1 MISISQGTVA
11 PLGGVMET
19 LCSRDPSLADRVGAA
34 REGDLLCIQD
44 IWGRTRT
51 FRASLSPLPGS
62 EGELAVLLDVSD
74 QAEAEQENLRLRRC
88 LQRGAFRPSFEE
100 TPSVS
105 EPLRGTEEAPA
116 ETMPAVESVQA
127 ELRVVSVVFQG
138 LALLSAVLIPSN
150 ADDWSAEGV
159 VVWLMAAFMS
169 IMIGPLLILLTWA
182 TSFGLSLAACVRAN
196 GGGATQQPA
205 HWANAG
211 GIMGGIMAASVLQGA
226 PAVMLLFALGLYDS
240 DTFSGN
246 TMLVAS
252 AVVDLALLFGHI
264 ALIVKVRTLG
274 VQVEKQ
280 VPYA

>member
-1 MISISQGTVA
+1 MGQYPSPYESGPYADAQSPAGNPYAASAPAYGPGGTPPGGPA
-11 PLGGVMET
+11 YGPGGV
-19 LCSRDPSLADRVGAA
+19 PGGPAYGPGAA
-34 REGDLLCIQD
+34 PYG
-44 IWGRTRT
+44 
-51 FRASLSPLPGS
+51 PG
-62 EGELAVLLDVSD
+62 G
-74 QAEAEQENLRLRRC
+74 
-88 LQRGAFRPSFEE
+88 PH
-100 TPSVS
+100 
-105 EPLRGTEEAPA
+105 
-116 ETMPAVESVQA
+116 MPAVSMPAPMFIVPPPDPEEVA
-127 ELRVVSVVFQG
+127 EKGRRVTRGLGLGAVVTGTVSVAIQ
-138 LALLSAVLIPSN
+138 LLVVL
-150 ADDWSAEGV
+150 G
-159 VVWLMAAFMS
+159 
-169 IMIGPLLILLTWA
+169 LILMISASDSLSTEAAITAAVFILMGFFLVPMLVLLAWA

-205 HWANAG
+205 HWAGAG

>member
-1 MISISQGTVA
+1 MGQYPSPYESGPYADAQSPAGNPYAASAPAYGPGGTPPGGPA
-11 PLGGVMET
+11 YGPGGV
-19 LCSRDPSLADRVGAA
+19 PGGPAYGPGAA
-34 REGDLLCIQD
+34 PYG
-44 IWGRTRT
+44 
-51 FRASLSPLPGS
+51 PG
-62 EGELAVLLDVSD
+62 G
-74 QAEAEQENLRLRRC
+74 
-88 LQRGAFRPSFEE
+88 PH
-100 TPSVS
+100 
-105 EPLRGTEEAPA
+105 
-116 ETMPAVESVQA
+116 MPAVSMPAPMFIVPPPDPEEVA
-127 ELRVVSVVFQG
+127 EKGRRVTRGLGLGAVVTGTVSVAIQ
-138 LALLSAVLIPSN
+138 LLVVL
-150 ADDWSAEGV
+150 G
-159 VVWLMAAFMS
+159 
-169 IMIGPLLILLTWA
+169 LILMISASDSLSTEAAITAAVFLLMGFFLVPMLVLLAWA

-205 HWANAG
+205 HWAGAG

>member
-1 MISISQGTVA
+1 MGQYPSPYESGPYADAQSPAGNPYAASAPAYGPGGTPPGGPA
-11 PLGGVMET
+11 YGPGGV
-19 LCSRDPSLADRVGAA
+19 
-34 REGDLLCIQD
+34 
-44 IWGRTRT
+44 
-51 FRASLSPLPGS
+51 PG
-62 EGELAVLLDVSD
+62 G
-74 QAEAEQENLRLRRC
+74 
-88 LQRGAFRPSFEE
+88 
-100 TPSVS
+100 
-105 EPLRGTEEAPA
+105 PA
-116 ETMPAVESVQA
+116 YGPGGPHMPAVSMPAPMFIVPPPDPEEVA
-127 ELRVVSVVFQG
+127 EKGRRVTRGLGLGAVVTGTVSVAIQ
-138 LALLSAVLIPSN
+138 LLVVL
-150 ADDWSAEGV
+150 G
-159 VVWLMAAFMS
+159 
-169 IMIGPLLILLTWA
+169 LILMISASDSLSTEAAITAAVFILMGFFLVPMLVLLAWA

-205 HWANAG
+205 HWAGAG

>member
-1 MISISQGTVA
+1 MGQYPSPYESGPYADAQSPAGNPYAASAPAYGPGGTPPGGPA
-11 PLGGVMET
+11 YGPGGV
-19 LCSRDPSLADRVGAA
+19 PGGPAYGPGGVPGGPAYGPGAA
-34 REGDLLCIQD
+34 PYG
-44 IWGRTRT
+44 
-51 FRASLSPLPGS
+51 PG
-62 EGELAVLLDVSD
+62 G
-74 QAEAEQENLRLRRC
+74 
-88 LQRGAFRPSFEE
+88 PH
-100 TPSVS
+100 
-105 EPLRGTEEAPA
+105 
-116 ETMPAVESVQA
+116 MPAVSMPAPMFIVPPPDPEEVA
-127 ELRVVSVVFQG
+127 EKGRRVTRGLGLGAVVTGTVSVAIQ
-138 LALLSAVLIPSN
+138 LLVVL
-150 ADDWSAEGV
+150 G
-159 VVWLMAAFMS
+159 
-169 IMIGPLLILLTWA
+169 LILMISASDSLSSEAAITAAVFILMGFFLVPMLVLLAWA

-205 HWANAG
+205 HWAGAG

>member
-1 MISISQGTVA
+1 MGQYPSPYESGPYADAQSPAGNPYAASAPAYGPGGTPPGGPA
-11 PLGGVMET
+11 YGPGGV
-19 LCSRDPSLADRVGAA
+19 PGGPAYGPGAA
-34 REGDLLCIQD
+34 PYG
-44 IWGRTRT
+44 
-51 FRASLSPLPGS
+51 PGAAPY
-62 EGELAVLLDVSD
+62 GP
-74 QAEAEQENLRLRRC
+74 
-88 LQRGAFRPSFEE
+88 GA
-100 TPSVS
+100 
-105 EPLRGTEEAPA
+105 APYGPGGPH
-116 ETMPAVESVQA
+116 MPAVSMPAPMFIVPPPDPEEVA
-127 ELRVVSVVFQG
+127 EKGRRVTRGLGLGAVVTGTVSVAIQ
-138 LALLSAVLIPSN
+138 LLVVL
-150 ADDWSAEGV
+150 G
-159 VVWLMAAFMS
+159 
-169 IMIGPLLILLTWA
+169 LILMISASDSLSTEAAITAAVFILMGFFLVPMLVLLAWA

-205 HWANAG
+205 HWAGAG

-252 AVVDLALLFGHI
+252 AVVGLALLFGHI

>member
-1 MISISQGTVA
+1 MGQYPSPYESGPYADAQSPAGNPYAASAPAYGPGGTPPGGPA
-11 PLGGVMET
+11 YGPGGV
-19 LCSRDPSLADRVGAA
+19 PGGPAYGPGGVPGGPAYGPGAA
-34 REGDLLCIQD
+34 PYG
-44 IWGRTRT
+44 
-51 FRASLSPLPGS
+51 PG
-62 EGELAVLLDVSD
+62 G
-74 QAEAEQENLRLRRC
+74 
-88 LQRGAFRPSFEE
+88 PH
-100 TPSVS
+100 
-105 EPLRGTEEAPA
+105 
-116 ETMPAVESVQA
+116 MPAVSMPAPMFIVPPPDPEEVA
-127 ELRVVSVVFQG
+127 EKGRRVTRGLGLGAVVTGTVSVAIQ
-138 LALLSAVLIPSN
+138 LLVVL
-150 ADDWSAEGV
+150 G
-159 VVWLMAAFMS
+159 
-169 IMIGPLLILLTWA
+169 LILMISASDSLSTEAAITAAVFLLMGFFLVPMLVLLAWA

-205 HWANAG
+205 HWAGAG

>member
-1 MISISQGTVA
+1 MGQYPSPYESGPYADAQSPAGNPYAASAPAYGPGGTPPGGPAYGPGAA
-11 PLGGVMET
+11 PGGPAYGPGGV
-19 LCSRDPSLADRVGAA
+19 PGGPAYGPGAA
-34 REGDLLCIQD
+34 PYG
-44 IWGRTRT
+44 
-51 FRASLSPLPGS
+51 PG
-62 EGELAVLLDVSD
+62 G
-74 QAEAEQENLRLRRC
+74 
-88 LQRGAFRPSFEE
+88 PH
-100 TPSVS
+100 
-105 EPLRGTEEAPA
+105 
-116 ETMPAVESVQA
+116 MPAVSMPAPMFIVPPPDPEEVA
-127 ELRVVSVVFQG
+127 EKGRRVTRGLGLGAVVTGTVSVAIQ
-138 LALLSAVLIPSN
+138 LLVVL
-150 ADDWSAEGV
+150 G
-159 VVWLMAAFMS
+159 
-169 IMIGPLLILLTWA
+169 LILMISASDSLSTEAAITAAVFLLMGFFLVPMLVLLAWA

-205 HWANAG
+205 HWAGAG

>member
-1 MISISQGTVA
+1 MGQYPSPYESGPYADAQSPAGNPYAASAPAYGPGGTPPGGPA
-11 PLGGVMET
+11 YGPGGV
-19 LCSRDPSLADRVGAA
+19 
-34 REGDLLCIQD
+34 
-44 IWGRTRT
+44 
-51 FRASLSPLPGS
+51 PG
-62 EGELAVLLDVSD
+62 G
-74 QAEAEQENLRLRRC
+74 
-88 LQRGAFRPSFEE
+88 
-100 TPSVS
+100 
-105 EPLRGTEEAPA
+105 PA
-116 ETMPAVESVQA
+116 YGPGGPHMPAVSMPAPMFIVPPPDPEEVA
-127 ELRVVSVVFQG
+127 EKGRRVTRGLGLGAVVTGTVSVAIQ
-138 LALLSAVLIPSN
+138 LLVVL
-150 ADDWSAEGV
+150 G
-159 VVWLMAAFMS
+159 
-169 IMIGPLLILLTWA
+169 LILMISASDSLSTEAAITAAVFILMGFFLVPMLVLLAWA

-205 HWANAG
+205 HWAGAG

-252 AVVDLALLFGHI
+252 AVVGLALLFGHI

>member
-1 MISISQGTVA
+1 MGQYPSPYESGPYADAQSPAGNPYAASAPAYGPGGTPPGGPAYCPCGVPGGPACGPGAA
-11 PLGGVMET
+11 PGGPAYGPGGV
-19 LCSRDPSLADRVGAA
+19 
-34 REGDLLCIQD
+34 
-44 IWGRTRT
+44 
-51 FRASLSPLPGS
+51 PG
-62 EGELAVLLDVSD
+62 GP
-74 QAEAEQENLRLRRC
+74 
-88 LQRGAFRPSFEE
+88 GYGPGGG
-100 TPSVS
+100 PH
-105 EPLRGTEEAPA
+105 
-116 ETMPAVESVQA
+116 MPAVSMPAPMFIVPPPDPEEVA
-127 ELRVVSVVFQG
+127 EKGRRVTRGLGLGAVVTGTVSVAIQ
-138 LALLSAVLIPSN
+138 LLVVL
-150 ADDWSAEGV
+150 G
-159 VVWLMAAFMS
+159 
-169 IMIGPLLILLTWA
+169 LILMISASDSLSSEAAITAAVFILMGFFLVPMLVLLAWA

-205 HWANAG
+205 HWAGAG

-252 AVVDLALLFGHI
+252 AVVGLALLFGHI

>member
-1 MISISQGTVA
+1 MGQYPSPYESGPYADAQSPAGNPYAASAPAYGPGGTPPGGPA
-11 PLGGVMET
+11 YGPGGV
-19 LCSRDPSLADRVGAA
+19 PGGPAYGPGAA
-34 REGDLLCIQD
+34 
-44 IWGRTRT
+44 
-51 FRASLSPLPGS
+51 PG
-62 EGELAVLLDVSD
+62 GPAYGP
-74 QAEAEQENLRLRRC
+74 
-88 LQRGAFRPSFEE
+88 GA
-100 TPSVS
+100 
-105 EPLRGTEEAPA
+105 APYGPGGPH
-116 ETMPAVESVQA
+116 MPAVSMPAPMFIVPPPDPEEVA
-127 ELRVVSVVFQG
+127 EKGRRVTRGLGLGAVVTGTVSVAIQ
-138 LALLSAVLIPSN
+138 LLVVL
-150 ADDWSAEGV
+150 G
-159 VVWLMAAFMS
+159 
-169 IMIGPLLILLTWA
+169 LILMISASDSLSTEAAITAAVFILMGFFLVPMLVLLAWA

-205 HWANAG
+205 HWAGAG

>member
-1 MISISQGTVA
+1 MGQYPSPYESGPYADAQSPAGNPYAASAPAYGPGGTPPGGPA
-11 PLGGVMET
+11 YGPGGV
-19 LCSRDPSLADRVGAA
+19 PGGPAYGPGGVPGGPAYGPGAA
-34 REGDLLCIQD
+34 PYG
-44 IWGRTRT
+44 
-51 FRASLSPLPGS
+51 PG
-62 EGELAVLLDVSD
+62 G
-74 QAEAEQENLRLRRC
+74 
-88 LQRGAFRPSFEE
+88 PH
-100 TPSVS
+100 
-105 EPLRGTEEAPA
+105 
-116 ETMPAVESVQA
+116 MPAVSMPAPMFIVPPPDPEEVA
-127 ELRVVSVVFQG
+127 EKGRRVTRGLGLGAVVTGTVSVAIQ
-138 LALLSAVLIPSN
+138 LLVVL
-150 ADDWSAEGV
+150 G
-159 VVWLMAAFMS
+159 
-169 IMIGPLLILLTWA
+169 LILMISASDSLSTEAAITAAVFILMGFFLVPMLVLLAWA

-205 HWANAG
+205 HWAGAG

>member
-1 MISISQGTVA
+1 MGQYPSPYESGPYADAQSPAGNPYAASAPAYGPGGTPPGGPA
-11 PLGGVMET
+11 YGPGGV
-19 LCSRDPSLADRVGAA
+19 PGGPAYGPGAA
-34 REGDLLCIQD
+34 PYG
-44 IWGRTRT
+44 
-51 FRASLSPLPGS
+51 PG
-62 EGELAVLLDVSD
+62 A
-74 QAEAEQENLRLRRC
+74 
-88 LQRGAFRPSFEE
+88 
-100 TPSVS
+100 
-105 EPLRGTEEAPA
+105 APYGPGGPH
-116 ETMPAVESVQA
+116 MPAVSMPAPMFIVPPPDPEEVA
-127 ELRVVSVVFQG
+127 EKGRRVTRGLGLGAVVTGTVSVAIQ
-138 LALLSAVLIPSN
+138 LLVVL
-150 ADDWSAEGV
+150 G
-159 VVWLMAAFMS
+159 
-169 IMIGPLLILLTWA
+169 LILMISASDSLSTEAAITAAVFLLMGFFLVPMLVLLAWA

-205 HWANAG
+205 HWAGAG